1 MDSLQI
7 VTGKELDPHK
17 VEEYWQVLYMHDL
30 LKHRLCDKVDPTW
43 QEVYVMLCTRHVYYM
58 VLEDNI
64 VGEFMLDYLAGKMFA
79 AHFSFHPTA
88 LRLKEKIRLGR
99 HVCMLVLNTW
109 KDEYDSRYASTLIG
123 LVPVQNKPA
132 IKFAEKVG
140 FTNIGVLP
148 SAQHYLGKL
157 TDAQFLVMSTG
168 EYHGRQQST

>member
-43 QEVYVMLCTRHVYYM
+43 QDVYVMLCTRHVYYM

-64 VGEFMLDYLAGKMFA
+64 VGEFMMDYLAGKMFA
-79 AHFSFHPTA
+79 VHFSFHPTA

-123 LVPVQNKPA
+123 LIPVQNRPA

-168 EYHGRQQST
+168 EYHGRQRT

>member
-43 QEVYVMLCTRHVYYM
+43 QDVYVMLCTRDVYYM
-58 VLEDNI
+58 VLEDKI
-64 VGEFMLDYLAGKMFA
+64 VGEFALDYLSGKMIA
-79 AHFSFHPTA
+79 AHFSLHPTELCLRKKIRVGRHACMLA
-88 LRLKEKIRLGR
+88 LR
-99 HVCMLVLNTW
+99 TW
-109 KDEYDSRYASTLIG
+109 KKDDGSRYVSTLVG
-123 LVPVQNKPA
+123 LIPVQNRAA

-168 EYHGRQQST
+168 EYHGR

>member
-43 QEVYVMLCTRHVYYM
+43 QDVYVMLCTRHVYYM

-64 VGEFMLDYLAGKMFA
+64 VGEFMMDYLAGKMFA
-79 AHFSFHPTA
+79 VHFSFHPTA

-123 LVPVQNKPA
+123 LIPVQNRPA

-168 EYHGRQQST
+168 EYHGRQ

>member
-17 VEEYWQVLYMHDL
+17 VEEYWQVLYMYDL

-43 QEVYVMLCTRHVYYM
+43 QDVYVMLCTRDVYYM
-58 VLEDNI
+58 VLEDKI
-64 VGEFMLDYLAGKMFA
+64 VGEFALDYLSGKMFA
-79 AHFSFHPTA
+79 AHFSFHPTELG
-88 LRLKEKIRLGR
+88 LREKIRIGR
-99 HVCMLVLNTW
+99 HACMLALHTW
-109 KDEYDSRYASTLIG
+109 KEEDGSRYVSTLVG
-123 LVPVQNKPA
+123 LIPVQNKPA

-168 EYHGRQQST
+168 EYHGR

>member
-7 VTGKELDPHK
+7 VTGKDFDPCK
-17 VEEYWQVLYMHDL
+17 VEEYWQVLYMYDL

-43 QEVYVMLCTRHVYYM
+43 QDVYVMLCTRQVYYM

-64 VGEFMLDYLAGKMFA
+64 VGEFMMDYLAGKMFA
-79 AHFSFHPTA
+79 VHFSFHPTA
-88 LRLKEKIRLGR
+88 LRLKEKIRLGQ

-109 KDEYDSRYASTLIG
+109 KDEHDSRYASTLIG
-123 LVPVQNKPA
+123 LIPVQNKPA

-168 EYHGRQQST
+168 EYHGR

>member
-43 QEVYVMLCTRHVYYM
+43 QDVYVMLCTRHVYYM

-64 VGEFMLDYLAGKMFA
+64 VGEFMMDYLAGKMFA
-79 AHFSFHPTA
+79 VHFSFHPTA

-99 HVCMLVLNTW
+99 HVCMLVLGTW

-123 LVPVQNKPA
+123 LIPVQNTPA

-168 EYHGRQQST
+168 EYHGRQ

>member
-43 QEVYVMLCTRHVYYM
+43 QDVYVMLCTRHVYYI

-64 VGEFMLDYLAGKMFA
+64 VGEFMMDYLAGKMFA
-79 AHFSFHPTA
+79 VHFSFHPTA

-123 LVPVQNKPA
+123 LIPVQNTPA

-168 EYHGRQQST
+168 EYHGR

>member
-43 QEVYVMLCTRHVYYM
+43 QDVYVMLCTRDVYYM
-58 VLEDNI
+58 VLEDKI
-64 VGEFMLDYLAGKMFA
+64 VGEFSLDYLSGKMFA
-79 AHFSFHPTA
+79 AHFSFHPTELG
-88 LRLKEKIRLGR
+88 LRKKIRVGR
-99 HVCMLVLNTW
+99 QACMLALHAW
-109 KDEYDSRYASTLIG
+109 KKDDGSRYVSTLVG
-123 LVPVQNKPA
+123 LIPVQNRAA

-168 EYHGRQQST
+168 EYHGR